1 MSSVSSER
9 IEKYSAFVM
18 SVDDLEWTKHWLGG
32 LRCDQLVVFVAR
44 DANVSPKV
52 RIRAVESKA
61 TLKTE
66 PAQLSVTSDPHF
78 AEGVGQVIATLE
90 ALWRIISPSG
100 SNALVEDLR
109 FTSFIEHLASVALS
123 TLHPILVTDTGARH
137 VLRCISDLSSRH
149 ITPPH
154 DVELDGIVI
163 CTQYRSAAIS
173 EHVEQEIEGETRSW
187 RVHLVRA
194 GASELDRL
202 LGKQII
208 AELVEAI
215 AVSDTSEESLEGAMP
230 DLPEESSGPTMLDEG
245 KSDTKLPSTY
255 VVDSAAEV
263 TVPQEEVSVTD
274 SALEVGIQ
282 LAKDLYLACLH
293 RGFPVDSPDP
303 DNIVAA
309 PALYAVA
316 MALRAGAS
324 IRPIESALD
333 DLARE
338 VGVPSISVEN
348 DLARPFHLRFIITRT
363 DRQFPGLPENQAP
376 HVDSESQSYLGLY
389 LGSTLDG
396 RDYNS
401 YISSWPHMLVGGTS
415 GSGKTTFVRSLL
427 RQINRVDARYLKVA
441 VVDGKGEI
449 DYFGTVDSS
458 HFVERFPDIVL
469 GHQNVMPVFEWLIN
483 EEIPSRR
490 ETLLSYTRSVANQ
503 RPRSARELYVDAMMT
518 NSLPMFSP
526 IIVIIDEFAEIMI
539 GRGTGAEQFEH
550 RVQQITQVGRSV
562 LVHLLLATQRPD
574 ASVISGTIK
583 ANLDARVALRVPT
596 FHDSMT
602 ILGTKGAER
611 LTGRG
616 DMIFQAS
623 GQPAERLQGYNA

>member
-1 MSSVSSER
+1 MSSASPDKE
-9 IEKYSAFVM
+9 EKYSAFVL
-18 SVDDLEWTKHWLGG
+18 SVDDLEWTKHWLGR
-32 LRCDQLVVFVAR
+32 LRCDQLVVFVSR
-44 DANVSPKV
+44 DASVSPKI

-66 PAQLSVTSDPHF
+66 PAQLSATSDQHF
-78 AEGVGQVIATLE
+78 AEGTEQVVATLE
-90 ALWRIISPSG
+90 SLWRIISPAG
-100 SNALVEDLR
+100 ANALIEDLR

-149 ITPPH
+149 IAPP
-154 DVELDGIVI
+154 DEVELDGVVI

-173 EHVEQEIEGETRSW
+173 EHVEQEIEGETRTW

-194 GASELDRL
+194 GTSEIDRL
-202 LGKQII
+202 LGKQIVAGL
-208 AELVEAI
+208 AEAMVE
-215 AVSDTSEESLEGAMP
+215 SDSSEESSVDPTPIPPG
-230 DLPEESSGPTMLDEG
+230 ESS
-245 KSDTKLPSTY
+245 
-255 VVDSAAEV
+255 SAAMLSREPDAGLSTALTTGTVAEGPVSQDGV
-263 TVPQEEVSVTD
+263 TAKND
-274 SALEVGIQ
+274 ALEVGIR

-293 RGFPVDSPDP
+293 RGFPVDAPDP
-303 DNIVAA
+303 DNIAIA
-309 PALYAVA
+309 PALYSVA

-324 IRPIESALD
+324 IKPIESALD

-348 DLARPFHLRFIITRT
+348 DPSRTFHLRFIITRA
-363 DRQFPGLPENQAP
+363 DRQFPVLPEHQAP
-376 HVDSESQSYLGLY
+376 HIEPISQSYLGLY

-401 YISSWPHMLVGGTS
+401 YVSSWPHMLVGGTS

-427 RQINRVDARYLKVA
+427 RQMNRVDARYLKVV
-441 VVDGKGEI
+441 VVDGKGEP
-449 DYFGTVDSS
+449 DYFGSLDPA
-458 HFVERFPDIVL
+458 HFVERFPDVIL

-490 ETLLSYTRSVANQ
+490 EMLLGYARSLKNQ
-503 RPRSARELYVDAMMT
+503 RPRSARELYVDAVMS
-518 NSLPMFSP
+518 NSSPMFSP
-526 IIVIIDEFAEIMI
+526 IVVVIDEFAEIMI
-539 GRGTGAEQFEH
+539 SKGAGADEFEH
-550 RVQQITQVGRSV
+550 RVQQVTQVGRSI

-616 DMIFQAS
+616 DMIFQAA